1 MNHRLIGFLSVFSDE
16 DRWDVVGILG
26 WGESAIAALKPF
38 GEAECEG
45 TQAIALIV
53 VSKRDSCA

>member
-1 MNHRLIGFLSVFSDE
+1 
-16 DRWDVVGILG
+16 VVGILG

-45 TQAIALIV
+45 TQAIASRKV
-53 VSKRDSCA
+53 GTRQCRVPTP